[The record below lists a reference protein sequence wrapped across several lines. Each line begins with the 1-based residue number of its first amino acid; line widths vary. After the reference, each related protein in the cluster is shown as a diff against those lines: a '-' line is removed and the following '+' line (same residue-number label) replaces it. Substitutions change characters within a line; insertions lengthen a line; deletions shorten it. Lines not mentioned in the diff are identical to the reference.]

1 MTMLAYYI
9 PMGDLKPD
17 ERLDYLAK
25 VRKLVEVPDDV
36 CEKESITHQIFI
48 PTFETA
54 ARIEIIK

>member
-17 ERLDYLAK
+17 KRLDYLAE
-25 VRKLVEVPDDV
+25 VRKQVEVPKDI
-36 CEKESITHQIFI
+36 CEKEGITHQIFI

-54 ARIEIIK
+54 ARIEMIK